1 MLGMKEVIIR
11 CEDIQE
17 PNAIAW
23 SEALTVDAPCLFY
36 ASSSDFDS
44 FLPKLHHFLSIEEH
58 EKALRLRRENQR
70 NTFILNHSLLR
81 LILSVKT
88 GISPFQIGFE
98 LGSYGKP
105 YLSQEIPDIHFNI
118 SDSDDVCLL
127 GFWSNPLGVDIEQI
141 RSDVEAEAIAA
152 RFFSI
157 RECRHIGRNG
167 PEHFYKYWSR
177 KEAVL
182 KATGLGIT
190 TMLPCIGV
198 VTGINILQS
207 GCAGIA
213 HQISENHHVQ
223 SFRLDGYFA
232 SIAASNRIKD
242 LKLCRVKPSNLTT
255 LL

>member
-1 MLGMKEVIIR
+1 MKEVIIR
-11 CEDIQE
+11 CEDILE
-17 PNAIAW
+17 PTAIPW
-23 SEALTVDAPCLFY
+23 REALTIDSPCLFY
-36 ASSSDFDS
+36 ASIIDFEAY
-44 FLPKLHHFLSIEEH
+44 LPKLHHFLSIEEH

-70 NTFILNHSLLR
+70 NTFILNHALLR
-81 LILSVKT
+81 IILAAKT
-88 GISPFQIGFE
+88 AISPFQIGFE
-98 LGSYGKP
+98 LGANGKP
-105 YLSQEIPDIHFNI
+105 YLHQDIPNVHFNI
-118 SDSDDVCLL
+118 SDSEDVCLL
-127 GFWSNPLGVDIEQI
+127 GFWNQPLGVDIEHI

-223 SFRLDGYFA
+223 SFKIDGYFA
-232 SIAASNRIKD
+232 SLATANRIKT
-242 LKLCRVKPSNLTT
+242 LRMCTVKPAD
-255 LL
+255 LLMHL